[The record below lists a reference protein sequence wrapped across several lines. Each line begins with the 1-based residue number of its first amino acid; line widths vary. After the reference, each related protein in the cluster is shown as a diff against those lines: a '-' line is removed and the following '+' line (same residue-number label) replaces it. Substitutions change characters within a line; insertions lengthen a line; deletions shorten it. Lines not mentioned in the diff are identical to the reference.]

1 MITIPGSRRA
11 RSAVAAVA
19 ATVVVTACVAIATSQ
34 DDGDDTVSGRNVAFI
49 DTAATDQ
56 VMKDVG
62 RAAEAAFTI
71 RPDKVGATRRSAS
84 KVLTGAA
91 VEQYDAIYGP
101 YLEKARADGLTLV
114 TTVRAIGVTWLESDR
129 ATLLVL
135 ADQAGRTASGQS
147 GVGPAQLQLEARRI
161 DDRWKIASI
170 ELL

>member
-1 MITIPGSRRA
+1 MMTIPGSTRTR
-11 RSAVAAVA
+11 AAVA
-19 ATVVVTACVAIATSQ
+19 SAAVLAAGAVATTSLA
-34 DDGDDTVSGRNVAFI
+34 GDPDPDAGRNVAFV

-56 VMKDVG
+56 VMQDVG

-91 VEQYDAIYGP
+91 VEQYDHLYGP
-101 YLEKARADGLTLV
+101 YLEKARVQGLTLV
-114 TTVRAIGVTWLESDR
+114 TTVRAIGVTWLESDK

-147 GVGPAQLQLEARRI
+147 GVGPAQLELEARRT
-161 DDRWKIASI
+161 DGHWKISAI